1 MPQARKVINM
11 IKLENTVT
19 PSPEQWQAT
28 IRGARNPMN
37 SWGKSDSQFWP
48 GNMRIGENDLDLMKR
63 LIKAGTDHSK
73 FMRFLSV
80 MVDITAPLYWW
91 SEYDTYKVGTVA
103 NSCSKMHKLM
113 SKPFEMSDF
122 SFDKLPGFKNEIK
135 QFRPEIDEESEIWK
149 KIDDDY
155 EVSDKGRIRHG
166 MRVLSGSVHK
176 DNYILVTLHR
186 KQQPIHRIVA
196 KAFIPNPDNKPEVNH
211 IDGNKMNNAT
221 NNLEWVTSS
230 ENQTHAMKNGL
241 QPKPV
246 STYKG
251 KFTSEQR
258 NEIKRLWDSGE
269 ISRRQLARMYGVSH
283 TCICDIIND
292 KYKYAE
298 SVNTFEES
306 ARPVIDMLNELR
318 DSYLNCD
325 DKASKK
331 HIWYTIIQLL
341 PSSYNQKRTVML
353 NYAVL
358 RNIYHAR
365 AGHKLDEWQQF
376 REWIETLP
384 YSELITMD
392 SVTKSN
398 KDKIA
403 ELCEI
408 LKSDKLI
415 REAFCGSVA
424 SALYEIPDGVD
435 LSVQEIAERITNRV
449 VGDENGSN

>member
-1 MPQARKVINM
+1 M

-19 PSPEQWQAT
+19 PSPEQWKAT
-28 IRGARNPMN
+28 IRGTRNPMN

-48 GNMRIGENDLDLMKR
+48 GHMRIGENDLDLMKR

-73 FMRFLSV
+73 FMRFLPV

-91 SEYDTYKVGTVA
+91 KEFDTYKVGTVA
-103 NSCSKMHKLM
+103 NSCSTMHKIQAQEFTLD
-113 SKPFEMSDF
+113 DF
-122 SFDKLPGFKNEIK
+122 SCEHLDIRTKALLEEIIKALNDYRELYIEYNPDDFEIK
-135 QFRPEIDEESEIWK
+135 GCP
-149 KIDDDY
+149 
-155 EVSDKGRIRHG
+155 
-166 MRVLSGSVHK
+166 
-176 DNYILVTLHR
+176 
-186 KQQPIHRIVA
+186 
-196 KAFIPNPDNKPEVNH
+196 
-211 IDGNKMNNAT
+211 
-221 NNLEWVTSS
+221 
-230 ENQTHAMKNGL
+230 
-241 QPKPV
+241 
-246 STYKG
+246 
-251 KFTSEQR
+251 
-258 NEIKRLWDSGE
+258 
-269 ISRRQLARMYGVSH
+269 
-283 TCICDIIND
+283 
-292 KYKYAE
+292 
-298 SVNTFEES
+298 
-306 ARPVIDMLNELR
+306 
-318 DSYLNCD
+318 
-325 DKASKK
+325 SKK
-331 HIWYTIIQLL
+331 DIWWQMIQLL

-392 SVTKSN
+392 SVPKSN

-403 ELCEI
+403 DLSEI

-424 SALYEIPDGVD
+424 SALYEIPDGSD